1 MFPTRE
7 LLAGLAGREGSELG
21 EHPFAV
27 LLAAHAEASSSGMLV
42 ARRGRIEKRVLLERG
57 VPVDCRSN
65 LVHETLSRFLV
76 TVGKLSDRDSN
87 AALSRATAEG
97 RLLGEML
104 VEEGVL
110 EVDELQRLLQ
120 QSLARKLFDLFAWR
134 DGALRFEAGSH
145 RSETAQRLKVPRLIV
160 TGVERFTPQEIVDRQ
175 VGAFAGQI
183 LALHPDHASLAVDLR
198 PNERERALFAQLATP
213 GRIEELMSRIDAP
226 AEEIS
231 RLVWGLAL
239 VGLLVPADSLPRR
252 AAIPPSSGSRVP
264 ADSSREVPREVPAA
278 SPREVPAD
286 SPAPPGVPPIEVPP
300 IEVSADSS
308 ESPAETSP
316 AEEGPASA
324 PSPIEAILREE
335 NERLR
340 NRVRSAA
347 KESRG
352 RDPFEILGVPDD
364 ATLEEVRDRFSEFA
378 REFGPWQFSHPDLA
392 DVESLA
398 RELFFSGAVAFARLA
413 DPRERESL
421 RVSRRARRESAV
433 RESKQ
438 SYFRIETDLLD
449 AEAQFDKGMKL
460 KEAGKWDLA
469 LQQLDFAVDCD
480 PQNGVYRAE
489 AALARFRLAPSQQA
503 SKVIEELKE
512 AQRVDPRAPDAFL
525 YAGELCM
532 EMLRFAE
539 AEIHLRKAARLL
551 GPDDR
556 RALDRLAE
564 LGQRKRK
571 KR

>member
-27 LLAAHAEASSSGMLV
+27 LLAAHAESESSGMLL
-42 ARRGRIEKRVLLERG
+42 ARRGRIEKKVLLERG

-110 EVDELQRLLQ
+110 EADELQRFLQ

-134 DGALRFEAGSH
+134 EGTVRFEGGSH
-145 RSETAQRLKVPRLIV
+145 RSETAQRLKVPRLIM
-160 TGVERFTPQEIVDRQ
+160 TGIERFTPQEVVDRQ
-175 VGAFAGQI
+175 LGAFAGQL
-183 LALHPDHASLAVDLR
+183 LALHPDHATLAVDLR
-198 PNERERALFAQLATP
+198 PNERERALLAQLAKP

-239 VGLLVPADSLPRR
+239 VGLLVPAESLPR
-252 AAIPPSSGSRVP
+252 PPQ
-264 ADSSREVPREVPAA
+264 PRDPVPAA
-278 SPREVPAD
+278 SPPAAPAPLEPTPADVAAAPPAGSPEAPAD
-286 SPAPPGVPPIEVPP
+286 SPRTQ
-300 IEVSADSS
+300 AD
-308 ESPAETSP
+308 AD
-316 AEEGPASA
+316 SA

-340 NRVRSAA
+340 NRVLSAA
-347 KESRG
+347 KEARG
-352 RDPFEILGVPDD
+352 RDPFEILGAPDE
-364 ATLEEVRDRFSEFA
+364 ATVEEIRDRFAEFA
-378 REFGPWQFSHPDLA
+378 REFGPWQFAHADLA

-398 RELFFSGAVAFARLA
+398 RELFFAGAVAYARLA
-413 DPRERESL
+413 DPKERESL
-421 RVSRRARRESAV
+421 RAARRARRDSAV

-438 SYFRIETDLLD
+438 SYFKIETDLLD
-449 AEAQFDKGMKL
+449 AEAQFEKGMAL
-460 KEAGKWDLA
+460 KGAGKWDLA

-512 AQRVDPRAPDAFL
+512 AQRVDPRAPEAFL